1 MQKLHNY
8 IENINRLF
16 QTGDATEHT
25 YRGTF
30 EVLLNNIIDN
40 KDIVVANEP
49 TRIVN
54 VGAPDYSIK
63 KKDIP
68 IGYIEAKDIGALEAG
83 RKRGSIKKSREVFL
97 ELIEAIKKASEDKSK
112 NTSQHIEQITK
123 IKDKMNNFKHLY
135 EEALNRELMYIERI
149 NELEKA
155 LKNISSN
162 KIISANNVEVK

>member
-1 MQKLHNY
+1 MGIKDKLK
-8 IENINRLF
+8 ENSNRLI
-16 QTGDATEHT
+16 
-25 YRGTF
+25 
-30 EVLLNNIIDN
+30 NIHPVYVPKDTKIN
-40 KDIVVANEP
+40 KDTV
-49 TRIVN
+49 
-54 VGAPDYSIK
+54 
-63 KKDIP
+63 
-68 IGYIEAKDIGALEAG
+68 ALEAG

-162 KIISANNVEVK
+162 KMISANNLEVHT

>member
-1 MQKLHNY
+1 MQT
-8 IENINRLF
+8 ENINKTLEEYYEALHRLI
-16 QTGDATEHT
+16 
-25 YRGTF
+25 
-30 EVLLNNIIDN
+30 NNNPVNVPKDTKIN
-40 KDIVVANEP
+40 KDTV
-49 TRIVN
+49 
-54 VGAPDYSIK
+54 
-63 KKDIP
+63 
-68 IGYIEAKDIGALEAG
+68 ALEAG

>member
-1 MQKLHNY
+1 MQT
-8 IENINRLF
+8 ENINKTLEEYYEALHRLI
-16 QTGDATEHT
+16 
-25 YRGTF
+25 
-30 EVLLNNIIDN
+30 NNNPVNVPKDTKIN
-40 KDIVVANEP
+40 KDTV
-49 TRIVN
+49 
-54 VGAPDYSIK
+54 
-63 KKDIP
+63 
-68 IGYIEAKDIGALEAG
+68 ALEAG

-97 ELIEAIKKASEDKSK
+97 ELIEAIEKASEDKSK

>member
-1 MQKLHNY
+1 MQT
-8 IENINRLF
+8 ENINKTLEEYYEALHRLI
-16 QTGDATEHT
+16 
-25 YRGTF
+25 
-30 EVLLNNIIDN
+30 NNNPVNVPKDTKIN
-40 KDIVVANEP
+40 KDTV
-49 TRIVN
+49 
-54 VGAPDYSIK
+54 
-63 KKDIP
+63 
-68 IGYIEAKDIGALEAG
+68 ALEAG
-83 RKRGSIKKSREVFL
+83 RKREKKKKSREVFL

>member
-1 MQKLHNY
+1 MQV
-8 IENINRLF
+8 ENINKTLEEYYEALNRLI
-16 QTGDATEHT
+16 
-25 YRGTF
+25 
-30 EVLLNNIIDN
+30 NNNPVNVPKDTKIN
-40 KDIVVANEP
+40 KDTV
-49 TRIVN
+49 
-54 VGAPDYSIK
+54 
-63 KKDIP
+63 
-68 IGYIEAKDIGALEAG
+68 ALEAG
-83 RKRGSIKKSREVFL
+83 RKRGSIKKSREVFS

>member
-1 MQKLHNY
+1 MQT
-8 IENINRLF
+8 ENINKTLEEYYEALHRLI
-16 QTGDATEHT
+16 
-25 YRGTF
+25 
-30 EVLLNNIIDN
+30 NNNPVNVPKDTKIN
-40 KDIVVANEP
+40 KDTV
-49 TRIVN
+49 
-54 VGAPDYSIK
+54 
-63 KKDIP
+63 
-68 IGYIEAKDIGALEAG
+68 ALEAG

-97 ELIEAIKKASEDKSK
+97 ELIEAIKKASEEKSK

-162 KIISANNVEVK
+162 KMISANNLEVHT

>member
-1 MQKLHNY
+1 MQV
-8 IENINRLF
+8 ENINKTLEEYYEALNRLI
-16 QTGDATEHT
+16 
-25 YRGTF
+25 
-30 EVLLNNIIDN
+30 NNNPVNVPKDTKIN
-40 KDIVVANEP
+40 KDTV
-49 TRIVN
+49 
-54 VGAPDYSIK
+54 
-63 KKDIP
+63 
-68 IGYIEAKDIGALEAG
+68 ALEAG

-162 KIISANNVEVK
+162 KMISANNLEVHT

>member
-1 MQKLHNY
+1 MQT
-8 IENINRLF
+8 ENINKTLEEYYEALHRLI
-16 QTGDATEHT
+16 
-25 YRGTF
+25 
-30 EVLLNNIIDN
+30 NNNPVNIPKDTKIN
-40 KDIVVANEP
+40 KDTV
-49 TRIVN
+49 
-54 VGAPDYSIK
+54 
-63 KKDIP
+63 
-68 IGYIEAKDIGALEAG
+68 ALEAG

>member
-1 MQKLHNY
+1 MQV
-8 IENINRLF
+8 ENINKTLEEYYEALNRLI
-16 QTGDATEHT
+16 
-25 YRGTF
+25 
-30 EVLLNNIIDN
+30 NNNPVNVPKDTKIN
-40 KDIVVANEP
+40 KDTV
-49 TRIVN
+49 
-54 VGAPDYSIK
+54 
-63 KKDIP
+63 
-68 IGYIEAKDIGALEAG
+68 ALEAG